1 MELIQLKEL
10 GNTGVMVPEVGLGT
24 ARYTGGVEPLR
35 RGIEL
40 GAFLIDTAEMYR
52 TEDAVGQA
60 VKGIRDRVFIA
71 TKVLGSHLRYDQV
84 MRATESSLRRLGT
97 DYIDLY
103 QIHWPNPRVPIKET
117 MGAMEA
123 LVDSEQ
129 VRYIGVSN
137 FSVKELEEARAAM
150 TRYPIV
156 SNQVLYNLKRRE
168 IEKDLLP
175 YCQQNHITVIAYT
188 PLADGS
194 LTARSPS
201 QEDQRRGPLLR
212 AAGRLLGREQERQ
225 RLQEVA
231 DEVGKTP
238 AQVALNWCV
247 SRPNVIV
254 IPKSNSL
261 ARIEENCG
269 ASGWRLSE
277 DQLRQLDEAF
287 PA

>member
-1 MELIQLKEL
+1 MELKEL
-10 GNTGVMVPEVGLGT
+10 GNTGVMVPEIGLGT
-24 ARYTGGVEPLR
+24 WKYTGGVDPLR

-40 GAFLIDTAEMYR
+40 GAFFIDTAEMYR

-71 TKVLGSHLRYDQV
+71 TKVMGSHLRYDQV
-84 MRATESSLRRLGT
+84 LRAAEGSLRRLDTG
-97 DYIDLY
+97 YIDLY
-103 QIHWPNPRVPIKET
+103 QIHWPNSGVPIKET
-117 MGAMEA
+117 MRAMEA
-123 LVDSEQ
+123 LVDSGQ
-129 VRYIGVSN
+129 VRHIGVSN
-137 FSVKELEEARAAM
+137 FSVKELEEARSVV

-194 LTARSPS
+194 LTAPSPS
-201 QEDQRRGPLLR
+201 QPGQRRGPLRR
-212 AAGRLLGREQERQ
+212 AAERLLGQERERQ
-225 RLQEVA
+225 GLQEVA
-231 DEVGKTP
+231 DKVSKTP
-238 AQVALNWCV
+238 AQVALNWCI
-247 SRPNVIV
+247 SHSDVIV
-254 IPKSNSL
+254 IPKSDSV

-277 DQLRQLDEAF
+277 DQLRQLDKAF

>member
-1 MELIQLKEL
+1 MELKEL

-35 RGIEL
+35 RGVEL

-84 MRATESSLRRLGT
+84 MRAAENSLRQLGT

-103 QIHWPNPRVPIKET
+103 QIHWPNSSVPIKET
-117 MGAMEA
+117 MRAMEA
-123 LVDSEQ
+123 LADFGQ
-129 VRYIGVSN
+129 VKYIGVSN

-194 LTARSPS
+194 LAART
-201 QEDQRRGPLLR
+201 Q
-212 AAGRLLGREQERQ
+212 A
-225 RLQEVA
+225 LQEVA
-231 DEVGKTP
+231 NAVGKTP
-238 AQVALNWCV
+238 AQVALNWCT
-247 SRPNVIV
+247 SRPNVIA

-261 ARIEENCG
+261 SRVEENCG

-277 DQLRQLDEAF
+277 DQLRRLDEAF
-287 PA
+287 PV

>member
-1 MELIQLKEL
+1 
-10 GNTGVMVPEVGLGT
+10 
-24 ARYTGGVEPLR
+24 
-35 RGIEL
+35 
-40 GAFLIDTAEMYR
+40 
-52 TEDAVGQA
+52 
-60 VKGIRDRVFIA
+60 
-71 TKVLGSHLRYDQV
+71 
-84 MRATESSLRRLGT
+84 MRAAESSLRQLGT

-103 QIHWPNPRVPIKET
+103 QIHWPNPKVPIKET

-123 LVDSEQ
+123 LVYSGQ

-150 TRYPIV
+150 TKYPIV

-175 YCQQNHITVIAYT
+175 YCQQNHVTVIAYT

-194 LTARSPS
+194 LTTRSPS
-201 QEDQRRGPLLR
+201 QEDQRRVSLLR
-212 AAGRLLGREQERQ
+212 AAGRLLGRERERQ

-238 AQVALNWCV
+238 AQVALNWCI
-247 SRPNVIV
+247 SHPSVIV

-287 PA
+287 PV